1 MDIAT
6 TSLLA
11 NQLQTLDPKATLKE
25 NATKIVQESANI
37 PLELSA
43 QKSVATPS
51 SAQEIIGHLLGSAV
65 SEAKSKSAIYE
76 ILHNNQ
82 LFKNMGNFA
91 KDVESLTSLL
101 KMDSTVTKPLALLQ
115 LFSKSIEHI
124 DVKALQEQVKNSG
137 IFFES
142 KLANI
147 VTQKG
152 VPQSI
157 QTLVLELQEHF
168 PSSSKATV
176 LLRHEMT
183 SLLNRLSDLQELSSK
198 EAQATLK
205 SLLDIFRQSVK
216 QEILN
221 EETPPFKETYQTVQ
235 KLDYA
240 VKQMDLINSKVE
252 NYPASMKVE
261 EHFTT
266 QVKVLLELVK
276 ESLGALQLDE
286 LLPTIDH
293 LLTQKSLLK
302 EGGGTTPMSLVK
314 ETPPTPLAV
323 PTLNEKST
331 PVEHAKQVIEQPI
344 SSVAD
349 EAPQS
354 IPKEAVK
361 EAIAPLKETL
371 TEERSLLVP
380 KIDMA
385 IHQTTTSVSKP
396 PETIEEA
403 LKMVVNRLKQQ
414 IEILDVKSIKQADF
428 MDKSSV
434 LEQKIHHLIKP
445 ELFVGKAIAEKLSL
459 NPADVELLSDMK
471 GVLTKI
477 TDTLSSAPQQNK
489 EALEI
494 TNRLLT
500 QVEYHQLFS
509 YVSSSTHV
517 YIPFSWDGL
526 KGGSMM
532 MKQSSDEKFH
542 CQIDLD
548 LEHYGKLNMM
558 LLLSGEKYL
567 DISIATQK
575 KELNEKI
582 TQQLTKL
589 KRALNEVG
597 LITGSVKM
605 LEYKEVN
612 VVKNDYF
619 SGEKLQFGI
628 NITI

>member
-1 MDIAT
+1 MDITT

-43 QKSVATPS
+43 QKSLATPS
-51 SAQEIIGHLLGSAV
+51 NAQEVIGHLLGSAV

-76 ILHNNQ
+76 ILRNNQ

-91 KDVESLTSLL
+91 EDVKSLTSLL
-101 KMDSTVTKPLALLQ
+101 KMDSSVAKPLALLQ
-115 LFSKSIEHI
+115 LFSKSIEQI
-124 DVKALQEQVKNSG
+124 DVKVLQEQVKNSG

-142 KLANI
+142 KLADS

-152 VPQSI
+152 VLETI
-157 QTLVLELQEHF
+157 QTLVSELQEHF
-168 PSSSKATV
+168 ATPSKATA
-176 LLRHEMT
+176 LRHEMT
-183 SLLNRLSDLQELSSK
+183 GLLNRLSDLQELSSK
-198 EAQATLK
+198 EAQTTLK
-205 SLLDIFRQSVK
+205 NLLDVFRQGVK
-216 QEILN
+216 QEVQN
-221 EETPPFKETYQTVQ
+221 AETPLFKEAYQTVQ
-235 KLDYA
+235 KLNYA
-240 VKQMDLINSKVE
+240 LKQMDLIASKVE

-266 QVKVLLELVK
+266 QVKVLLELAK
-276 ESLGALQLDE
+276 DNLGALQLEE
-286 LLPTIDH
+286 LSPTIDH
-293 LLTQKSLLK
+293 LLAQKSLLK
-302 EGGGTTPMSLVK
+302 EVNSTPMPLAK
-314 ETPPTPLAV
+314 ETPPTPI
-323 PTLNEKST
+323 LNEKSMPAESNKSGT
-331 PVEHAKQVIEQPI
+331 SQPVV
-344 SSVAD
+344 VAD
-349 EAPQS
+349 ETLQDVS
-354 IPKEAVK
+354 KERVREVAMPHR
-361 EAIAPLKETL
+361 EAL
-371 TEERSLLVP
+371 TEERSLLAS
-380 KIDMA
+380 KMDTT
-385 IHQTTTSVSKP
+385 IHQMVTSVSKP
-396 PETIEEA
+396 PESVEEA

-428 MDKSSV
+428 IDKSSV

-445 ELFVGKAIAEKLSL
+445 ELFVGKAMAEKLSL

-471 GVLTKI
+471 GVLTKL

-542 CQIDLD
+542 CHIDLD

-567 DISIATQK
+567 DMSIAAQK
-575 KELNEKI
+575 KELSEKI

-597 LITGSVKM
+597 LITGNVKM

-612 VVKNDYF
+612 TVKNDYF

-628 NITI
+628 NIKI